1 MNLYAG
7 ENCSQPYA
15 AGARQYVIING
26 TRFRDALWFRAGAEV
41 TVNEEVRRDV
51 VTTYMQG
58 TPFEALTSPGAVSDG
73 EPGETAFGILQPSA
87 NRPSSKIEK
96 QDRAIRLTGPT
107 RTLSFLS
114 RVLLR
119 VPIEFLFA
127 VLTAEIIILT
137 LIL

>member
-1 MNLYAG
+1 MLSGRRESVEKNDLFHRTLLCGCGAW
-7 ENCSQPYA
+7 
-15 AGARQYVIING
+15 AGAG
-26 TRFRDALWFRAGAEV
+26 APAGVAHCGHVRPCEV
-41 TVNEEVRRDV
+41 
-51 VTTYMQG
+51 
-58 TPFEALTSPGAVSDG
+58 EAPGAASDE
-73 EPGETAFGILQPSA
+73 EPGETALGILQPNA

-96 QDRAIRLTGPT
+96 QDLAILLPGPT

-119 VPIEFLFA
+119 VSLEFLFA